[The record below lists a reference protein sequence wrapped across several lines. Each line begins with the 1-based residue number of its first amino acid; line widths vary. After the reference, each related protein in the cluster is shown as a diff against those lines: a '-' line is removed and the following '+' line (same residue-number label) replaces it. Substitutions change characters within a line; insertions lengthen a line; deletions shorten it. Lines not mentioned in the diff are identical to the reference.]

1 MARALQ
7 CTDFHVSEWLS
18 VAARPLPQRFAE
30 ILMNCQ
36 PQTDSSRRVPVSIRQ
51 TLRLL
56 FVLGLTLLSP
66 IVLAQESLEDQVVQ
80 AMAGTTTPAIGVL
93 VIRDGKIA
101 DQAVHGVRRND
112 QPEAAGADDVWLL
125 GSTSKVMT
133 VALIARLV
141 EQGALSWETPLQEML
156 PQLADS
162 MNPAYRDVTLV
173 QLLSHRA
180 GLPENPRDHAFVESF
195 FVDRKPLPAQRLA
208 FVSTA
213 LKEVPEVTPGTE
225 FVYSNS
231 GFVIAGVIAERVGKS
246 SFESLMRREVFAPL
260 DMASAGFG
268 SAPAGQPLG
277 HRGGKPVTSAP
288 KHYDDGVPAMYSPA
302 GNMHM
307 SLHDWALFCL
317 DQLAGA
323 RGEGKLLTSASYR
336 LMQTA
341 QPDSP
346 SGLDWSVQGSIA
358 GRQGPV
364 LAHGGSDGNTL
375 AWVALFPQTGN
386 GVLVVANAAGDMG
399 GDQSTH
405 ALLGGLLASLSPA
418 QR

>member
-1 MARALQ
+1 M
-7 CTDFHVSEWLS
+7 S
-18 VAARPLPQRFAE
+18 
-30 ILMNCQ
+30 
-36 PQTDSSRRVPVSIRQ
+36 
-51 TLRLL
+51 LL
-56 FVLGLTLLSP
+56 LVLGYALLSP
-66 IVLAQESLEDQVVQ
+66 WAHAQTSLDDQIVQ
-80 AMAGTTTPAIGVL
+80 AMAGTATPAIGVL

-101 DQAVHGVRRND
+101 EQAAQGVRRND
-112 QPEAAGADDVWLL
+112 RPDAVGVDDVWLL

-141 EQGALSWETPLQEML
+141 EQGTLSWAAPLQVML
-156 PQLADS
+156 PELADT

-195 FVDRKPLPAQRLA
+195 FVDQRPLPEQRLA
-208 FVSTA
+208 FVDAA
-213 LKEVPEVTPGTE
+213 LKEAPEATPGTD
-225 FVYSNS
+225 FVYSNT
-231 GFVIAGVIAERVGKS
+231 GFVIAGVIAERMGGA
-246 SFESLMRREVFAPL
+246 SFEALMRREVFTPL
-260 DMASAGFG
+260 NLTSAGFG
-268 SAPAGQPLG
+268 PVPAGQPLG
-277 HRGGKPVTSAP
+277 HRGGKPVTLAP
-288 KHYDDGVPAMYSPA
+288 THYDDGVPAMYTPA

-307 SLHDWALFCL
+307 TLRDWAGFCL

-323 RGEGKLLTSASYR
+323 RGEGKLLTADSYR

-341 QPDSP
+341 QPGNP
-346 SGLDWSVQGSIA
+346 TGLDWSVQDSIA

-375 AWVALFPQTGN
+375 AWVALFPKTGN

-405 ALLGGLLASLSPA
+405 ALLGALFASLSPA
-418 QR
+418 K